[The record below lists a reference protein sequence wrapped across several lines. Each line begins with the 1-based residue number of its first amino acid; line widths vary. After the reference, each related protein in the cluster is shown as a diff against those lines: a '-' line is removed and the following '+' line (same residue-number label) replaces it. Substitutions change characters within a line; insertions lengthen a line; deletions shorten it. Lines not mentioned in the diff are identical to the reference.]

1 MIAVY
6 MYNGHC
12 IRRDYVCSYVPDV
25 DDYIVLN
32 DVTYQV
38 ESKVL
43 DLNRLEIIINL
54 KARNK

>member
-6 MYNGHC
+6 MDKGHC
-12 IRRDYVCSYVPDV
+12 IRRDYACSYIPDV
-25 DDYIVLN
+25 GDYVVFN

-43 DLNRLEIIINL
+43 DLNRGEVIINL
-54 KARNK
+54 KVRNI